1 MTEGTPTDE
10 PLILAR
16 PDHTISRANIDEN
29 CQKVLYRLHRSGRLG
44 YMVGGAVRDLLLD
57 RKPKDY
63 DVATDARPPEVRRLF
78 RNSRI
83 IGRRF
88 RLAHVYF
95 KEGIVEVATFRRDPD
110 PEAQRGDDG
119 ELLITDD
126 NQFGTPREDAFRR
139 DFTVNA
145 LFYNIADYSVIDY
158 VGGIED
164 LRARRIRAIGD
175 PHVRFQE
182 DPIRMTR
189 ACELAGRLGFTIETE
204 TQKAIVEQRGEIHK
218 ASTARLTE
226 EILQILR
233 CKKAGEALQW
243 MLDLGL
249 IEVFLPE
256 AMGILMAEREGLGD
270 WGEMLA
276 LLDEKA
282 EAGESLPDTAL
293 MGALLLPEVLLA
305 RHAAER
311 DRGGELPA
319 TKLRTVIDDVVAPF
333 FLRVGLSK
341 VKAEQVA
348 LAVVALDRM
357 ERRRDWSHAERMRLA
372 NKPYFSDSLLYFEA
386 LVRATGT
393 GKDELEPWR
402 ELEKRRPRERDG
414 GPGDRPR
421 PRARRRRRTRKRGSG
436 GARAGSGPTR

>member
-1 MTEGTPTDE
+1 
-10 PLILAR
+10 LILAR

-29 CQKVLYRLHRSGRLG
+29 CQKVLYRLHRAGRLG

-110 PEAQRGDDG
+110 PDAQRSDDG

-182 DPIRMTR
+182 DPVRMTR
-189 ACELAGRLGFTIETE
+189 ACELAGRLDFTIETE
-204 TQKAIVEQRGEIHK
+204 TQKAIIEQRGEILK

-226 EILQILR
+226 EMLQILR
-233 CKKAGEALQW
+233 SKKAGETLQW

-256 AMGILMAEREGLGD
+256 AMGILLAEREGLGD

-282 EAGESLPDTAL
+282 EAGADLPDTAL
-293 MGALLLPEVLLA
+293 MGALLLPEILLA
-305 RHAAER
+305 RRTAEQS
-311 DRGGELPA
+311 RGRELSGG
-319 TKLRTVIDDVVAPF
+319 KFRSVIDGVVGPF

-341 VKAEQVA
+341 VKAEHVA
-348 LAVVALDRM
+348 LAILALDQM
-357 ERRRDWSHAERMRLA
+357 ERKGEWSHGERMRLA
-372 NKPYFSDSLLYFEA
+372 NRQYFSDSLLYFEA
-386 LVRATGT
+386 LVRATGRGT
-393 GKDELEPWR
+393 TELETWLEIGR
-402 ELEKRRPRERDG
+402 ELEKRRPRGSREG
-414 GPGDRPR
+414 GSGDRPPR
-421 PRARRRRRTRKRGSG
+421 PRPRRRRRTRKRGSG
-436 GARAGSGPTR
+436 GARAGSGGSSPTR